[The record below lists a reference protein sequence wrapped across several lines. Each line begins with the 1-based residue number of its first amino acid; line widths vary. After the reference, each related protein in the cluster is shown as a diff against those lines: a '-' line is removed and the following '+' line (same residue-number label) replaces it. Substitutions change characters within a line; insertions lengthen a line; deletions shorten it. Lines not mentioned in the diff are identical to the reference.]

1 MQREQNLWGLRCL
14 LWPAHAKLLIYAA
27 DSVLAFQFQA
37 PTASKMRVVFS
48 IVSLPLSIILHIVT
62 RFWTVFGRVHTFIC
76 LRFFAFF
83 PHTSFYAFSHLRIPF
98 FCFLLFL
105 LFIFITVFL
114 YLIFP
119 RTCFIALNF
128 ILLRASF
135 DATISLSVS
144 VFVSIHAQRQAS
156 YNSFTSLLPQNSCYH
171 AYFNHFR
178 MVSS

>member
-1 MQREQNLWGLRCL
+1 MQRTEPVGTSMLVMTRARQVAYLCSWQCTSISVSSPHRFKNACCL
-14 LWPAHAKLLIYAA
+14 FNCVSSTVYHSPYCYT
-27 DSVLAFQFQA
+27 VLNG
-37 PTASKMRVVFS
+37 
-48 IVSLPLSIILHIVT
+48 
-62 RFWTVFGRVHTFIC
+62 FWTWTFIC

-114 YLIFP
+114 YPIFP

-135 DATISLSVS
+135 DATISLPVS
-144 VFVSIHAQRQAS
+144 VFVSILAQRQAS
-156 YNSFTSLLPQNSCYH
+156 YNLYTS
-171 AYFNHFR
+171 
-178 MVSS
+178 